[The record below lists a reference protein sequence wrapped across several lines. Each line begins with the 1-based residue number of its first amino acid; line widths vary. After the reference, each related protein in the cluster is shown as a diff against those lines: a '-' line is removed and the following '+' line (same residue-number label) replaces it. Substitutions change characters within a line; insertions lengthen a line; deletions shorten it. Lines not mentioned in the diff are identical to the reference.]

1 MGKLSRSWSLAS
13 SSWGVLRDDKE
24 LLALP
29 AISAVASL
37 IGAAPFFAGAFLT
50 TSTTGTGSDQGLQIG
65 PLGYAL
71 MFLGYLVSAYV
82 TIFFQA
88 ALIHAANE
96 RLEGGD
102 PTLGSAL
109 AGAGE
114 RATKI
119 LPWAL
124 LSATVSVILRSIQ
137 ERSGLLGRIVIGL
150 VGMAWTLVTFLVLP
164 MIVIEGAGLKDAL
177 SRSVASFKGT
187 WGENVVGNA
196 GIGIVS
202 VLAVLAGV
210 GLLGPLAVVG
220 FMNDLVV
227 LAIGAIVLLVVWV
240 VVVSVFS
247 AALTGVFQTAL
258 YRYAVHGE
266 ASPGFDAA
274 QIQGA
279 FAPKSGLTGRR
290 SF

>member
-1 MGKLSRSWSLAS
+1 MGKLSRSWSLAT

-24 LLALP
+24 LIALP

-37 IGAAPFFAGAFLT
+37 VGAAPFFAGAFLT
-50 TSTTGTGSDQGLQIG
+50 ASTTGTGGNEGLQIG
-65 PLGYAL
+65 PVGYVL
-71 MFLGYLVSAYV
+71 MFIGYLVSAYV
-82 TIFFQA
+82 AIFFQA
-88 ALIHAANE
+88 ALIHAAND
-96 RLEGGD
+96 RLEGGN

-114 RATKI
+114 RAGKI

-124 LSATVSVILRSIQ
+124 LSATVSVILRSLQ
-137 ERSGLLGRIVIGL
+137 ERSGVLGRIVIGL

-164 MIVIEGAGLKDAL
+164 IVVIEGAGLKDAL
-177 SRSVASFKGT
+177 SRSVSSFKHT

-202 VLAVLAGV
+202 VLAVLAGA
-210 GLLGPLAVVG
+210 GLLVPLAVVG
-220 FMNDLVV
+220 FVNDIAV
-227 LAIGAIVLLVVWV
+227 LAIAAIALLVIWLI
-240 VVVSVFS
+240 VVSVFS

-266 ASPGFDAA
+266 ASPGFDAE

-279 FAPKSGLTGRR
+279 FRPKTGPLGRLGA
-290 SF
+290 